1 MLAQLRDTMVVV
13 LLCAAALTVAVRDL
27 KDTAVILL
35 VITVNTT
42 LGVGQ
47 QLRAEGAVAALGR
60 LTAPV
65 GTVLRDGQIGP
76 VEAEQVVPGDV
87 LVLQEG
93 DVVVADARLVAVADL
108 HAGEAAL
115 TGESAPVRK
124 AVAPCPD
131 DSTPVADRTCM
142 VHAGTAIT
150 SGPGRAV
157 VTATG
162 MTTQVGRLAQLLDAQ
177 PSPPTPLQRRL
188 AVLGRQLA
196 AVAVAGCAV
205 VLAVGLAGGQP
216 VEQVLLT
223 AVSLAVAAVPESLP
237 AVVALSLAVS
247 ARRMS
252 ARGAV
257 VRTLP
262 AVESLGSVTI
272 IASDKTGTLTEGVM
286 TARHLWSPVAE
297 LDLPGSGYDPAPLG
311 PPGAP
316 VLAELLRALV
326 LCNDA
331 HLVPPTADGAWGC
344 AGDPMEGA
352 LLAAAGRAGLDADQ
366 ARQAAPRVGE
376 APFSAA
382 RRRMT
387 TLHATPEGD
396 VLVVVKGAPEVVL
409 GPDGP
414 LRPGQAATARDAA
427 ARAAGLA
434 ARGWRVLAV
443 AAGRRPDV
451 PAEAARAEHDLDL
464 LGLVALQDP
473 PRAEARTSVA
483 RCRDAGIVP
492 VMVTGDHPGDG
503 RRDRRGDRAA
513 ARGDRVVTGADLPA
527 ALDGARPAAVRVFAR
542 TAPEQKL
549 ELVECVAARRA
560 RWSR

>member
-1 MLAQLRDTMVVV
+1 MRDAQLADPLHGLPDGAWARPADTVLEHMGVRAEDGLSGEQATRRLARHGRNALRQRPGPTLLGLVLAQLRDTMVVV

-131 DSTPVADRTCM
+131 EWTPVADRTCM

-150 SGPGRAV
+150 SGRGRAV

-177 PSPPTPLQRRL
+177 PSPATPLQRRL
-188 AVLGRQLA
+188 AVLGGQLA

-262 AVESLGSVTI
+262 AVEALGSVTH

-286 TARHLWSPVAE
+286 TARHLWSPAAE

-311 PPGAP
+311 LPGGP
-316 VLAELLRALV
+316 RSSPT
-326 LCNDA
+326 CC
-331 HLVPPTADGAWGC
+331 VPSSCATTRTSCRRGGGAWGC

-352 LLAAAGRAGLDADQ
+352 LLAAAGRTGLDVEQ
-366 ARQAAPRVGE
+366 GARRRHGSARCR
-376 APFSAA
+376 SRAA
-382 RRRMT
+382 RSRMT
-387 TLHATPEGD
+387 TLHATPGGD
-396 VLVVVKGAPEVVL
+396 VL
-409 GPDGP
+409 
-414 LRPGQAATARDAA
+414 
-427 ARAAGLA
+427 
-434 ARGWRVLAV
+434 
-443 AAGRRPDV
+443 
-451 PAEAARAEHDLDL
+451 
-464 LGLVALQDP
+464 
-473 PRAEARTSVA
+473 S
-483 RCRDAGIVP
+483 
-492 VMVTGDHPGDG
+492 
-503 RRDRRGDRAA
+503 
-513 ARGDRVVTGADLPA
+513 
-527 ALDGARPAAVRVFAR
+527 
-542 TAPEQKL
+542 
-549 ELVECVAARRA
+549 
-560 RWSR
+560 S